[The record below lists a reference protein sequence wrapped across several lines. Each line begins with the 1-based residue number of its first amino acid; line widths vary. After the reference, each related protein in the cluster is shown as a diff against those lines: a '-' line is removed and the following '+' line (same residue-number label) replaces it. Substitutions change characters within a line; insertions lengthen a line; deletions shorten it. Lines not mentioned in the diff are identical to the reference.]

1 MTAMA
6 EIPQEA
12 VTAAA
17 IAIERELTSGTEYAT
32 APDSDEALARV
43 ALEAAAPV
51 LAEAVA
57 RKILA
62 HMEARGPHDAGFAGA
77 SLRRAWRRHFQIA
90 ARVASFAFSTEDDI
104 KRLAAEAIARGDF
117 AVCAVPE
124 PPERD
129 ESAGNGADL

>member
-1 MTAMA
+1 MTVMA

-17 IAIERELTSGTEYAT
+17 IAIERELMSGTDYAT

-43 ALEAAAPV
+43 AIEAAAPV

-62 HMEARGPHDAGFAGA
+62 HMEAHGPLDSFPG
-77 SLRRAWRRHFQIA
+77 SLSSTLRRAWRRHFGIA
-90 ARVASFAFSTEDDI
+90 ARVAAFAFSTEEDI
-104 KRLAAEAIARGDF
+104 KRLAAEAITRGDY
-117 AVCAVPE
+117 AVCAGPE
-124 PPERD
+124 PGGEDDGR
-129 ESAGNGADL
+129 